1 VVSGFEGWRLAR
13 NYWGRGH
20 ATEGAQAS
28 LADGFGRLGLEEIV
42 AYTVALNAPSRRVME
57 RIGMTHDPAD
67 DFDHKDRKAE
77 RSSAPLCRLSQ
88 EKGRTMATARSRHS

>member
-1 VVSGFEGWRLAR
+1 MSSLTCRSRRRSRQDGVLR
-13 NYWGRGH
+13 NYWGRGY

-67 DFDHKDRKAE
+67 DFDHKDREPNDPHRRYVVYRKRSDE
-77 RSSAPLCRLSQ
+77 R
-88 EKGRTMATARSRHS
+88 